1 MGKQMATRPD
11 DKDAGRREGSS
22 LQPPHPLRRRSP
34 LPGEHPKPNHEDPNA
49 SERVRALIESP
60 AYREADSDVEFLN
73 SALARGPRLQL
84 DYLKAETLLQAAGV
98 TDAIVVFGSTR
109 LMEPAAARARL
120 AEARAAI
127 RASPDDSR
135 LLEKLGIAE
144 RLFEKSKYY
153 DVAREFGALVGAACD
168 CPDGRRLAI
177 VTGGGPGAMEAAN
190 RGAFDVGAPTVG
202 LNISLPLAQFPNPY
216 VSPMLCLRFH
226 YFAIRKL
233 HLVQR
238 ARALVAFPGGY
249 GTMDELFETLTLVQT
264 RKISP
269 LPIVL
274 VGAGFWR
281 RAFDVDFLVAEGVI
295 DPEDRELF
303 WFAENAHEI
312 WGGIVAWWEKAGAP
326 LV

>member
-1 MGKQMATRPD
+1 MTTRPD
-11 DKDAGRREGSS
+11 DKDAAGCGCRPPS
-22 LQPPHPLRRRSP
+22 PPHPLRRLAP
-34 LPGEHPKPNHEDPNA
+34 LPGDRPKSDHEDPAA

-84 DYLKAETLLQAAGV
+84 DYLKAETLLQAQGL
-98 TDAIVVFGSTR
+98 TDAVVVFGSTR
-109 LMEPAAARARL
+109 LAEPATARARL
-120 AEARAAI
+120 DAARAAS
-127 RASPDDSR
+127 RAAPDDAGLR
-135 LLEKLGIAE
+135 EKVGVAE
-144 RLFEKSKYY
+144 RLLEKSKYY
-153 DVAREFGALVGAACD
+153 DIAREFGALVGAACD
-168 CPDGRRLAI
+168 CSDGRRLTI

-202 LNISLPLAQFPNPY
+202 LNISLPREQFPNPY
-216 VSPMLCLRFH
+216 LTPELCFRFH

-249 GTMDELFETLTLVQT
+249 GTLDELFETLTLVQT

-274 VGAGFWR
+274 VGESFWR
-281 RAFDVDFLVAEGVI
+281 GAFDVDFLVAEGVI
-295 DPEDRELF
+295 DPEDRDLF
-303 WFAENAHEI
+303 WFAESAADI
-312 WGGIVAWWEKAGAP
+312 WGSILDWWEKAGAP
-326 LV
+326 LL

>member
-1 MGKQMATRPD
+1 M
-11 DKDAGRREGSS
+11 
-22 LQPPHPLRRRSP
+22 
-34 LPGEHPKPNHEDPNA
+34 PGERPKPDHEDPVA
-49 SERVRALIESP
+49 SERVRALIASP

-73 SALARGPRLQL
+73 SSLARGPRLQL
-84 DYLKAETLLQAAGV
+84 DYLKAETLLQAERI

-109 LMEPAAARARL
+109 LAEPVAARARL
-120 AEARAAI
+120 AAARTVSQAA
-127 RASPDDSR
+127 PDDIRLREKVRVAER
-135 LLEKLGIAE
+135 LLEN
-144 RLFEKSKYY
+144 SKYY

-202 LNISLPLAQFPNPY
+202 LNISLPREQFPNPY
-216 VSPMLCLRFH
+216 LSPQLCLRFH

-238 ARALVAFPGGY
+238 ARAFVAFPGGY
-249 GTMDELFETLTLVQT
+249 GTLDELFETLTLVQT

-274 VGAGFWR
+274 VGADFWR
-281 RAFDVDFLVAEGVI
+281 QAFNVDFLVDEGVI

-303 WFAENAHEI
+303 WFAENAADV
-312 WGGIVAWWEKAGAP
+312 WGGILDWWRRAGAP
-326 LV
+326 LF